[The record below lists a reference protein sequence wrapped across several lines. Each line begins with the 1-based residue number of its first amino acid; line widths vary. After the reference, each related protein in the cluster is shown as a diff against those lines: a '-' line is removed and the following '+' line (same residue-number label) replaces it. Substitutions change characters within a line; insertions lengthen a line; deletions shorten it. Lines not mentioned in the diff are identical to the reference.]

1 MKHFI
6 VSLILLFAITSFS
19 QDYLPMLED
28 GNAWGSKSYHISES
42 TVYYQ
47 FEIGEEVEFNNI
59 LYNRIY
65 LNNQATNCYIREEGG
80 VIYHR
85 NLSNTEK
92 VLFDFTLEVGD
103 TFEKDPI
110 TCFTGDYGSTTVLS
124 INNQFIAGENRKVLE
139 MSGLGNDFWIEGIGS
154 TSGGLFGGLNWI
166 EGGASLICFINNGET
181 YFFNNETE
189 CNIVLSNNDYSIN
202 EIILYPN
209 PISERSILQL
219 PYEAEVDQLKI
230 YNISGRLIK
239 DIRITS
245 DKFILNNM
253 DYASGLY
260 FYQVSSNGV
269 PVKTEKFIVK

>member
-1 MKHFI
+1 MKHLI
-6 VSLILLFAITSFS
+6 VSLTLLFASISYS
-19 QDYLPMLED
+19 QDYLPMLQE
-28 GNAWGSKSYHISES
+28 GNAWGSKSFHISEP

-59 LYNRIY
+59 FYNRIY

-80 VIYHR
+80 VIYHWD
-85 NLSNTEK
+85 LSDSEK

-103 TFEKDPI
+103 VFEKNPI
-110 TCFTGDYGSTTVLS
+110 TCFTGDYGSSTVLS
-124 INNQFIAGENRKVLE
+124 INTQFIAGENRKVLE

-154 TSGGLFGGLNWI
+154 KSGGLFGGLNWI
-166 EGGASLICFINNGET
+166 EGGATLICFNHDGET

-209 PISERSILQL
+209 PISDRSILQL
-219 PYEAEVDQLKI
+219 PNEAEIDQLKI

-239 DIRITS
+239 DIRISS
-245 DKFILNNM
+245 DNYILNNM

-260 FYQVSSNGV
+260 FYQVLSNGV
-269 PVKTEKFIVK
+269 LIKTEKFIVK